1 MGHKMDK
8 KVRNNHKDS
17 AGVED
22 PQGCYGRAGCSGQAG
37 RAANIVRVVA
47 DE

>member
-1 MGHKMDK
+1 MDK

-22 PQGCYGRAGCSGQAG
+22 PQGCSGQAG

>member
-17 AGVED
+17 AGVGN
-22 PQGCYGRAGCSGQAG
+22 PFRAVG